1 MVSNLTGFHCCMKVG
16 QTFAFGNG
24 RLDDKILAELG
35 FEVNML
41 DLFRGFICLLIFMF
55 RADVM

>member
-1 MVSNLTGFHCCMKVG
+1 MKVG

-41 DLFRGFICLLIFMF
+41 DLFRGFIYLMIFMF
-55 RADVM
+55 LADVL